1 MQSYREVECNLC
13 ENWLKEVNFE
23 SHLFDH
29 HESEDCSDA
38 MGEAREVL
46 AGFHLD
52 VGVGADVD
60 EVNGILKASFK
71 SFAFDDF
78 KTCCQG

>member
-1 MQSYREVECNLC
+1 MSGIAGTGKRIPCCNIFSSRWSRC
-13 ENWLKEVNFE
+13 RSTWTTG
-23 SHLFDH
+23 DH
-29 HESEDCSDA
+29 DD
-38 MGEAREVL
+38 GD
-46 AGFHLD
+46 GD
-52 VGVGADVD
+52 DGDGDDGD